1 VHSGGLVLRRI
12 SDHAR
17 QGLATRV
24 RSTLD
29 LRTNDMKKISILGS
43 TGSIGRQTLNVV
55 ESLSEQ
61 FQVVALAAGNNL
73 QELAPQIVRHRPEV
87 VSVATAELAGEL
99 AGRLKAELEPG
110 ARVPEIHHGRE
121 GMLAVGTHGDA
132 DIVVSAAVGVVG
144 LEATYEAVKLGRT
157 VALSNKEVLVAAG
170 ELVMAAAAKS
180 GRELLPVD
188 SEHNAVHQCLRAGRR
203 EPLAGS
209 PQPVAS
215 AEKQV
220 PRFARNDV
228 VRNGAL
234 VESAD
239 APGRSA
245 SLRDS
250 GKAGGGAYDGVR
262 NDAAAEAAEMT
273 FPGATGAAFAP
284 ALLPP
289 NLKAIGEEAA
299 GQQSRTTDHAA
310 STRPSSLATHHFP
323 LYPEVRR
330 LVLTA
335 SGGPFRKTPLAK
347 LAHVTVE
354 QALAHPNWR
363 MGNRITIDS
372 ATMMNK
378 GFEIIE
384 ARWLFDMR
392 PEQIEVIIHPQST
405 VHSFVEF
412 VDGSVLAQLA
422 PPDMRMPIQYA
433 LTYPERV
440 ASNQVALDWTKL
452 KRLDFEK
459 ASTRRFPC
467 LRLAREALKKGGAW
481 PCALNA
487 ADEVAV
493 AAFLEGRLPF
503 LGIAGVIEAVLER
516 TPRVKFASIA
526 DVLTAD
532 AEARQLAGEEVARFA
547 GKVAIGG

>member
-1 VHSGGLVLRRI
+1 
-12 SDHAR
+12 
-17 QGLATRV
+17 
-24 RSTLD
+24 
-29 LRTNDMKKISILGS
+29 MKKISILGS
-43 TGSIGRQTLNVV
+43 TGSIGRQTISVV
-55 ESLSEQ
+55 EALPEE
-61 FQVVALAAGNNL
+61 FQVVGLAAGNNL
-73 QELAPQIVRHRPEV
+73 DELVPQIAQHRPEV
-87 VSVATAELAGEL
+87 VSVGTPELAREL
-99 AGRLKAELEPG
+99 ARRVAEGLPTGER
-110 ARVPEIHHGRE
+110 APEIHYGRE
-121 GMLAVGTHGDA
+121 GMLAVGTHPSA

-188 SEHNAVHQCLRAGRR
+188 SEHNAVHQCLRAGKR
-203 EPLAGS
+203 
-209 PQPVAS
+209 AS
-215 AEKQV
+215 QQ
-220 PRFARNDV
+220 
-228 VRNGAL
+228 L
-234 VESAD
+234 TAD
-239 APGRSA
+239 
-245 SLRDS
+245 
-250 GKAGGGAYDGVR
+250 
-262 NDAAAEAAEMT
+262 
-273 FPGATGAAFAP
+273 
-284 ALLPP
+284 
-289 NLKAIGEEAA
+289 
-299 GQQSRTTDHAA
+299 SRQ
-310 STRPSSLATHHFP
+310 P

-335 SGGPFRKTPLAK
+335 SGGPFRKTPLAQ

-354 QALAHPNWR
+354 QALNHPNWR

-378 GFEIIE
+378 GFEVIE

-392 PEQIEVIIHPQST
+392 PEQIEVIIHPQSV

-412 VDGSVLAQLA
+412 VDGAVLAQLA

-433 LTYPERV
+433 LTYPARV

-452 KRLDFEK
+452 RRLDFEK

-493 AAFLEGRLPF
+493 AAFLDGRLPF
-503 LGIAGVIEAVLER
+503 LGIPKVIEAVLQR
-516 TPRVKFASIA
+516 TSRVKFASIQ
-526 DVLTAD
+526 DVLAAD
-532 AEARQLAGEEVARFA
+532 AEARRQAAEEVGRLAGKAAVS
-547 GKVAIGG
+547 G